1 MRCANLPAAGKNVK
15 KIIAI
20 GLLLLFSLASAAWS
34 QKAGPQALTAFGGL
48 QWGDSTAKFK
58 EIEPSA
64 KLIEPRKDI
73 QYGIGSPKTAKIGI
87 DSLAAPKYVFY
98 KDRYYLFSAGFAD
111 EGDFTLLE
119 EALTSKYGPPQKAT
133 SLKSR
138 SKPNEKTGVRL
149 YWEIEKKISIT
160 LRWSQLNE
168 GELVYRYLPIMQE
181 LSSEQKESIKENL

>member
-1 MRCANLPAAGKNVK
+1 MQRANIPATGKNLKRVT
-15 KIIAI
+15 AI
-20 GLLLLFSLASAAWS
+20 GLLIFFSFTSAAWS
-34 QKAGPQALTAFGGL
+34 QKTAPKSLAGFGGL

-58 EIEPSA
+58 EMEPSA
-64 KLIEPRKDI
+64 KLFEPRKDI
-73 QYGIGSPKTAKIGI
+73 QYGIGSLKSAKIGI
-87 DSLAAPKYVFY
+87 ESMAAPKYVFY

-119 EALTSKYGPPQKAT
+119 EALISKYGPPGKST

-168 GELVYRYLPIMQE
+168 GELVYCYLPIME
-181 LSSEQKESIKENL
+181 EISSEQKESIKENL